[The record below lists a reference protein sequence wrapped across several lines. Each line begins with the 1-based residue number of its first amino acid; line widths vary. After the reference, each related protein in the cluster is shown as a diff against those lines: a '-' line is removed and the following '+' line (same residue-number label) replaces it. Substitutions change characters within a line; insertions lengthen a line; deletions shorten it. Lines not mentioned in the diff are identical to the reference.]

1 MAKSF
6 KYPMLPKAGSLI
18 DSAFYFYIEI
28 LRFQQSTGVMFSALN
43 LASRQ
48 PYKCLRF
55 RFEIVNSKLVFT
67 AMYMESESGLLWL

>member
-6 KYPMLPKAGSLI
+6 KYPMFPKAGSLI

-55 RFEIVNSKLVFT
+55 DMKSSTQDL
-67 AMYMESESGLLWL
+67 